1 MTTQTLNLGGDS
13 AWSDGKRYLWLL
25 SPMVPV
31 LALIG
36 LGLHQYSG
44 LGLFTWSGPF
54 LIYGL
59 IPLLDWLIGVDR
71 NNPPE
76 AAVAQLENDRYYRV
90 IVYAYL
96 PAQYA
101 LTAFGAWIVVNGN
114 IAIWEYAGLIFTVG
128 AINGIGINTAH
139 ELGHK
144 RESLDRWLAKLT
156 LAPVAYGHF
165 FIEHNKGHHKNV
177 ATPDDPASSK
187 MGESFWAF
195 LPRTVVG
202 SIRSAWNIERTRLER
217 NGKSVWSADNENLQA
232 WAMTVVLFGALTLW
246 LGWLALPF
254 LVLQAAYGASLLEVI
269 NYIEH
274 YGLLRQALPD
284 GRHERCQPRHSWNS
298 NHIVTNLFL
307 YQLQRHSDHHA
318 NPTRRFQALRHFDDS
333 PQLPSGYASMLIPA
347 YIPWL
352 WFRQM
357 DPLVVKHFNGDL
369 SKANLYPPKR
379 QQLLAR
385 WHQARLDDGKPELY
399 PGPHEK
405 APAPAG
411 ARSRAQAS
419 RYQCTDCGYVY
430 DEAQGCPREGFAPG
444 TRWSQIP
451 DDWACPDCAVRDKVD
466 FRRLDDAA
474 TVS

>member
-1 MTTQTLNLGGDS
+1 MSTQTLDS
-13 AWSDGKRYLWLL
+13 LDAAAWTDGKRYLWLL
-25 SPMVPV
+25 SPLVPV

-36 LGLHQYSG
+36 LGLHQS
-44 LGLFTWSGPF
+44 LGWGAFTWSGVI
-54 LIYGL
+54 LLYGI
-59 IPLLDWLIGVDR
+59 IPLLDWLVGADR

-76 AAVAQLENDRYYRV
+76 SAVAHLENDRYYRA

-101 LTAFGAWIVVNGN
+101 VTVLGAWVAVTGDL
-114 IAIWEYAGLIFTVG
+114 AVWEYAGLVLTVG

-144 RESLDRWLAKLT
+144 KESLDRWLAKLT

-195 LPRTVVG
+195 LPRTMSG
-202 SIRSAWNIERTRLER
+202 SLRSAWDIEKQRLAR
-217 NGKSVWSADNENLQA
+217 NGKRVWSADNENLQA
-232 WAMTVVLFGALTLW
+232 WGMSVLLFGALTAW
-246 LGWLALPF
+246 LGWPALLF
-254 LVLQAAYGASLLEVI
+254 LGLQAFYGASLLEVI

-274 YGLLRQALPD
+274 YGLLRQRLPS
-284 GRHERCQPRHSWNS
+284 GRYERCAPRHSWNS

-318 NPTRRFQALRHFDDS
+318 NPTRRFQALRHFDES
-333 PQLPSGYASMLIPA
+333 PQLPSGYASMLILA

-357 DPLVVKHFNGDL
+357 DPLVAKHYAGDL
-369 SKANLYPPKR
+369 TQANLYPPKR
-379 QQLLAR
+379 DALIRR
-385 WHQARLDDGKPELY
+385 WQREPLDDGRPEIF
-399 PGPHEK
+399 PGDH
-405 APAPAG
+405 
-411 ARSRAQAS
+411 AQATPAAAS
-419 RYQCTDCGYVY
+419 GEARYQCTDCGYVY
-430 DEAQGCPREGFAPG
+430 DEALGCPHEGFAPG

-466 FRRLDDAA
+466 FRRIGEPA
-474 TVS
+474 TA